1 MQEIGK
7 AMMHCP
13 SFSSYSSSIRFVEI
27 AAKVIKAEEEEECTS
42 HPHDNEQEFGFQTF
56 SDDKTK
62 QTPIREEEN
71 DHGNDKEDKPE
82 KTTNGEENDGE
93 DEDDDF
99 EFAFVNCSDDNA
111 SLPITADEIFC
122 NGIIK
127 PIFPI
132 FNQDIAKFES
142 VEEEEVLLKEDK
154 HKDTNDNATA
164 TTSHKIRKVSS
175 CPRLPLGRLFLKE
188 YSSSTSSSTSSSSE
202 TDLDSASYC
211 IWKPKTFTTSP
222 DHTYCPNKKSKSVGN
237 SNKPRGFRLKDLI
250 RRSNSDISKTY
261 VYLDNHIAQPLPTM
275 PSTSKKTPNEKS
287 LESIMRKNSLKGSKE
302 DAKPMGRKLSM
313 KKVNS
318 TAAGNETLSAAA
330 SLLSPHE
337 MHYLRNKAVK
347 DGDKRRSFLPYKRDL
362 IGFFGF
368 NRKLY
373 PFA

>member
-27 AAKVIKAEEEEECTS
+27 TAKVIKAEEEECTS
-42 HPHDNEQEFGFQTF
+42 HPDDSEQEFGFQTF

-82 KTTNGEENDGE
+82 KENDDK

-127 PIFPI
+127 PIF
-132 FNQDIAKFES
+132 NQDIAKFES
-142 VEEEEVLLKEDK
+142 VEEVLLKEDK
-154 HKDTNDNATA
+154 QKDTNDNATA

-202 TDLDSASYC
+202 THLDSASYC

-222 DHTYCPNKKSKSVGN
+222 DNSYCPNKKSKSVGN
-237 SNKPRGFRLKDLI
+237 STKPRGFRLRDLI

-261 VYLDNHIAQPLPTM
+261 VYLANHIAQPLPTM
-275 PSTSKKTPNEKS
+275 PSTNKKLSNEKS
-287 LESIMRKNSLKGSKE
+287 LESIMRKNSVKGITKE
-302 DAKPMGRKLSM
+302 DVKPMGRKLSM
-313 KKVNS
+313 KKVSS

-337 MHYLRNKAVK
+337 MHYLRNKATK
-347 DGDKRRSFLPYKRDL
+347 DEDKRRSFLPYKRDL